1 MTRWARNLISNSLLE
16 RFIAPVKPHTHH
28 GVTYLGKQQIKNLKN
43 QIKMKDK
50 IKKNYYL
57 CIGFSLMV

>member
-50 IKKNYYL
+50 I
-57 CIGFSLMV
+57 